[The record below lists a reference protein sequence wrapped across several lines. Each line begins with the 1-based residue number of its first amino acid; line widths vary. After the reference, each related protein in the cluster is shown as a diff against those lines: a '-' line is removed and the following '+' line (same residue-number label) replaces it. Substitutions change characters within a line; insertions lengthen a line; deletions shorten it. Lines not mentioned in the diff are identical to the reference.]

1 MQQKRTLRGAI
12 DGPASRCP
20 EERDA
25 GQRSPGVGD
34 SEHRQGAGGM
44 GRGKGG
50 RARTPAHG
58 QGLRIAALVHQLVAV
73 LGQGLQLGL
82 VTGHPQEPGQLL
94 HHPHE
99 VLEGKSRE
107 WEPGRDRRPRP
118 GRPAQSRTRLGVKPS
133 GWETPEGL
141 GSEADLQASPGPLG
155 DPDAGTV

>member
-1 MQQKRTLRGAI
+1 MWGTANTGRGRGAR
-12 DGPASRCP
+12 A
-20 EERDA
+20 EE
-25 GQRSPGVGD
+25 G
-34 SEHRQGAGGM
+34 
-44 GRGKGG
+44 GG

-118 GRPAQSRTRLGVKPS
+118 GRPAQSWTRLGVKPS